1 YLYGAAYL
9 LWFSGLCLHLVM
21 MYFFTKKYI
30 LNFKIE
36 KVFPSYFI
44 VYVGI
49 VCGSVTSPAFGF
61 ISLGRFLFWFGF
73 IAYLILLPLILYR
86 VLVIKRLPEPAFPT
100 IAILS
105 APASLCLA
113 GYLSSFQDKSLNLIV
128 FLSLL
133 SLSMFF
139 LVIMYIPGII
149 RLKFYPSYSAL
160 TFPFV
165 ITAIAMKGAYT
176 FLAKIVNIRPFLY
189 LAKFME
195 FWAITMILYV
205 FIRYAIFI
213 FSEPDIRRT

>member
-1 YLYGAAYL
+1 MPTFSMGMMILATYIKDYLYEAAYL

-30 LNFKIE
+30 LNFKME

-73 IAYLILLPLILYR
+73 IAYLILFPLILYR
-86 VLVIKRLPEPAFPT
+86 VLAIGRLPEPTFPT

-113 GYLSSFQDKSLNLIV
+113 GYLNSFQDKSLNLIV

-139 LVIMYIPGII
+139 FSNYVYPRDNEIKVLSKLFGSYISLCHNSRCHEGC
-149 RLKFYPSYSAL
+149 
-160 TFPFV
+160 V
-165 ITAIAMKGAYT
+165 
-176 FLAKIVNIRPFLY
+176 
-189 LAKFME
+189 
-195 FWAITMILYV
+195 
-205 FIRYAIFI
+205 
-213 FSEPDIRRT
+213 

>member
-1 YLYGAAYL
+1 
-9 LWFSGLCLHLVM
+9 M
-21 MYFFTKKYI
+21 MYFFTKNYI
-30 LNFKIE
+30 LNFKME
-36 KVFPSYFI
+36 KVFPSHFI

-86 VLVIKRLPEPAFPT
+86 VLAIGRLPEPAFPT

-139 LVIMYIPGII
+139 LAIMYIPGIM

-165 ITAIAMKGAYT
+165 ITAVAMKGAFN
-176 FLAKIVNIRPFLY
+176 FLTKTLKLYPQFLY
-189 LAKFME
+189 FVRLLE
-195 FWAITMILYV
+195 LWAIAMVIYV
-205 FIRYAIFI
+205 FIRYVIFI
-213 FSEPDIRRT
+213 LSETRTQDVSP